1 MQFSF
6 EVGQASK
13 DQTCHIDFIIGNET
27 LYSDFGHFANEIVP
41 FLHTESSESQ
51 CTLTTAAVFLRQID
65 GELGEHLARVTLQR
79 AEQCSIAVDDNETK
93 ARIIGEQ
100 GLQCLAE
107 QTRRRRMHVNGS
119 DGQHSLQCEIYCHRG
134 TTTC

>member
-13 DQTCHIDFIIGNET
+13 DETCHIDFIIGNET

-41 FLHTESSESQ
+41 FLHAKSSKSKG
-51 CTLTTAAVFLRQID
+51 TLTTASVFLRQID
-65 GELGEHLARVTLQR
+65 GELGEHLARVALQR
-79 AEQCSIAVDDNETK
+79 AEQCSVAVDDDEAE
-93 ARIIGEQ
+93 ARIIGQQ

-107 QTRRRRMHVNGS
+107 QRGS
-119 DGQHSLQCEIYCHRG
+119 MAAEEKKKHGPHSLQCEIYCHRG